1 MHFKVLDRESLQK
14 ILKTLEI
21 RILKIFVRKIRQIEV
36 RSQLLDSLECK
47 QTFTNIFALRV

>member
-1 MHFKVLDRESLQK
+1 MHFKVLDREPLLK

-36 RSQLLDSLECK
+36 TSQLLDSLECK

>member
-1 MHFKVLDRESLQK
+1 MHFKVLDRESLLK

-47 QTFTNIFALRV
+47 QTFTNICALRV

>member
-1 MHFKVLDRESLQK
+1 MHFKVLDRESLLK

-36 RSQLLDSLECK
+36 RSQLLNSLECK
-47 QTFTNIFALRV
+47 QTFTNIFAFRV